1 MLSKEMELGK
11 TPTLVM
17 QVSAFLG
24 PDDIPYEV
32 INKGLNKVNDTEAV
46 SDDLWY
52 QADIVGLLT
61 KFSLFQRYGTNS
73 FSVHRLVQEV
83 IRSEMKKEQTELQ
96 VLSCAVRVLHHALAN
111 TRSPAE
117 VCESFVEDA
126 VFSVENPPSLHLW
139 GKLASHATYLQEHLH
154 SFSTKHKESVHALL
168 YTNETVRV
176 FNEAAIF
183 FSVSQ
188 EKVKAQAMQEMKLEF
203 IVHLEKSTSGED
215 STLPPYFIDVPLTD
229 RDYKLISCCMRQP
242 RPEDEAAMT
251 EADSSQN
258 EREEEANQLREKE
271 TMK

>member
-1 MLSKEMELGK
+1 
-11 TPTLVM
+11 M

-32 INKGLNKVNDTEAV
+32 INEGLNKVNDTEAV

-52 QADIVGLLT
+52 QAEIVGLLT

-83 IRSEMKKEQTELQ
+83 IRSEMKKEQTELR

-117 VCESFVEDA
+117 MEPFV
-126 VFSVENPPSLHLW
+126 FLM
-139 GKLASHATYLQEHLH
+139 KQRY
-154 SFSTKHKESVHALL
+154 
-168 YTNETVRV
+168 
-176 FNEAAIF
+176 F

-203 IVHLEKSTSGED
+203 LVHLEKSTSGED

-242 RPEDEAAMT
+242 RPEDEAAMA

-258 EREEEANQLREKE
+258 EREEEANQLREKGNHE
-271 TMK
+271 VKSNKF